1 MILKLFIIV
10 YVVLF
15 IILKI
20 FYTWKQTLKITSIPL
35 LIVLVT
41 AAIFAACGI
50 SLEFFSIT
58 GMILSFGLGLDY
70 VIYMIEN
77 ERREEDSEY
86 ANLESY
92 AIILSFFTTA
102 VSFGALA
109 LSSFVPVHLMG
120 LSIFIGLSTGF
131 VSTTFYTRAEF

>member
-1 MILKLFIIV
+1 M
-10 YVVLF
+10 
-15 IILKI
+15 
-20 FYTWKQTLKITSIPL
+20 
-35 LIVLVT
+35 
-41 AAIFAACGI
+41 
-50 SLEFFSIT
+50 EFFSIT